1 MKTYFY
7 HSDHLGST
15 GFVTDADAKPVQHLQ
30 YLPFGELFV
39 SQMAGSFD
47 SPYKFTGKERDEE
60 TAYDYFGARYYDS
73 DLCQWLSV
81 DPMSDKRPNLSPYNY
96 CQWNPIGRI
105 DPNGALDDGY
115 KDLFGNYQWFDN
127 EHSNIIIKD
136 NKLWIKVSDN
146 KTIFEMVKFGMF
158 NNMPTSN
165 DNSGEIK
172 PYVPNVFNYFEN
184 YLSTPSTTT
193 SEASSKFVLG
203 IVYGTADDI
212 MVYGTNFIFGTY
224 GARHLDNSAA
234 NRTEILNAGLN
245 TISTFFPVGTF
256 GDGLGIAKK
265 TVNAAQ
271 FGTMF
276 KGESVLRGSSQMR
289 GFNILKY
296 NNTIRLN
303 NAFNRI
309 YPVFNYSPLLLNSK
323 SNTKLNNG
331 SYN

>member
-158 NNMPTSN
+158 NNMPTSTN
-165 DNSGEIK
+165 QGQITEPDIITSFEMWLDAPSVTIGEATAK
-172 PYVPNVFNYFEN
+172 V
-184 YLSTPSTTT
+184 
-193 SEASSKFVLG
+193 ASN
-203 IVYGTADDI
+203 IVYSMANSPYSLLTGETIGGT
-212 MVYGTNFIFGTY
+212 
-224 GARHLDNSAA
+224 
-234 NRTEILNAGLN
+234 
-245 TISTFFPVGTF
+245 P
-256 GDGLGIAKK
+256 
-265 TVNAAQ
+265 
-271 FGTMF
+271 
-276 KGESVLRGSSQMR
+276 
-289 GFNILKY
+289 
-296 NNTIRLN
+296 
-303 NAFNRI
+303 
-309 YPVFNYSPLLLNSK
+309 LNSK
-323 SNTKLNNG
+323 EKMDAFVDVVPGLLSFGLTKTGEVVKTTEKGLQGFNQFAKRTPGITTTKGLPSSVKWQQRASQLFNANKLNQQALKHFNMG
-331 SYN
+331 LKTGTIITNTQKELEK